1 VQYQSKNLQVMAPY
15 VGVAA
20 MAAIFVTDACLEAVV
35 FDDAE
40 DDFDFIPIK
49 RENEWN

>member
-1 VQYQSKNLQVMAPY
+1 MQYQSKNLQVTASY
-15 VGVAA
+15 VVVTA
-20 MAAIFVTDACLEAVV
+20 MAAIFVTGACLEAVV